1 MNGKVCEADTM
12 EPIDVMCTALT
23 GLWFSWEIKQTCVLP
38 QATEDD
44 CFLSLAIRGSFNGI
58 EVC

>member
-1 MNGKVCEADTM
+1 M